1 MGIIDFA
8 KMSDHI
14 PVHAEGRVSLALTD
28 PLTGKVTEKLAGKNY
43 VFTDALFSN
52 GVESLVDWFRYMN
65 LYPWMCLNDSTKALD
80 TTFPYLL
87 GQTIGYGI
95 PSTSGSGL
103 YRGAYNAANQVLG
116 LCTAEK
122 ARWKYQYDF
131 TTAQA
136 NGTIRNIGLTSQ
148 YKYGSTYSSWKKCP
162 KGFQVTAP
170 TVSYYTD
177 TNDGSF
183 IYRISSAG
191 ILTKHNTLTS
201 IDITIDV
208 SSIVG
213 ASGYK
218 CVGCDTYNEEYYV
231 WSYGTKTMYKF
242 TDNTF
247 SALSTTYSC
256 SNITVS
262 LDSYPL
268 YICGNYAYWLLNST
282 DAYYRANF
290 ISNTAQTS
298 ETYSGYNVAAYAEN
312 NASGTFSSFP
322 NRYSLGIPGT
332 KYWMNIPLYQGKR
345 GVIFDMENNVIAG
358 YIAGSGESESN
369 GHYFIPPN
377 TDLKIPCFIY
387 NDVPLFQ
394 SAITTYVLETPFTKT
409 SANGMT
415 ATYEL
420 EVFW

>member
-1 MGIIDFA
+1 MGCVDFA
-8 KMSDHI
+8 KMKGCT
-14 PVHAEGRVSLALTD
+14 PAHAEGHVSLALTD
-28 PLTGKVTEKLAGKNY
+28 PLTGKIKEKIDGKNY
-43 VFTDALFSN
+43 VFNDALFSN
-52 GVESLVDWFRYMN
+52 GMGASVDWFEYMN
-65 LYPWMCLNDSTKALD
+65 RYPWMCLNDSTKALD

-136 NGTIRNIGLTSQ
+136 NGTIRNIGLTTQ
-148 YKYGSTYSSWKKCP
+148 YKFGRSDDTWKICP
-162 KGFQVTAP
+162 KGFRVSTP
-170 TVSYYTD
+170 TVNYYKD

-183 IYRISSAG
+183 IYHISSDG
-191 ILTKHNTLTS
+191 ILIKHNTLTS
-201 IDITIDV
+201 IDTTINI

-213 ASGYK
+213 ASGEK
-218 CVGCDTYNEEYYV
+218 CVGYDTYNEDYYV

-247 SALSTTYSC
+247 SVLSTTYSC

-268 YICGNYAYWLLNST
+268 YICGDYAYWLLDST

-298 ETYSGYNVAAYAEN
+298 ERYSGYNVAAYAEN
-312 NASGTFSSFP
+312 SGSGTYSAYP
-322 NRYSLGIPGT
+322 RRYSLGIPGT
-332 KYWMNIPLYQGKR
+332 KYWMNIPLSDGKR
-345 GVIFDMENNVIAG
+345 GVIFDMKNNVIAG
-358 YIAGSGESESN
+358 YITGSYETETN
-369 GHYFIPPN
+369 GHYFIPTN

-387 NDVPLFQ
+387 NRVPLFQ